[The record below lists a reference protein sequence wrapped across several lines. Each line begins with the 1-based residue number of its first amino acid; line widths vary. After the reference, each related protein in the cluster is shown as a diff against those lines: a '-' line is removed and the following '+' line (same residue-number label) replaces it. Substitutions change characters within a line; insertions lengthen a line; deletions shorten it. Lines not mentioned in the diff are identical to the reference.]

1 MASENAACLGRVVAA
16 TARGVGAANI
26 MSTFNLANSAENRTI
41 ARKLMLATAWRAVY
55 RRRLLNMRRAG
66 AFRPSP
72 SRIADSIGELHLR
85 ACRAQAAQRT
95 RLWTAIETGPPR
107 RRRRREAS
115 GRPHGELAK
124 NRTNDLTENW
134 GGVGIV
140 LSPGLQTPRGPV
152 MPRYLFHLS
161 DGKDTFIDD
170 TGKDLGDSP
179 AAHAHALRII
189 EKIRRLIPDADKST
203 WKIRIMSTSGQSM
216 LTVISPGVEGLPQR
230 PFGRRVASANYSQEP
245 SL

>member
-85 ACRAQAAQRT
+85 TCRAQAAQRT

-124 NRTNDLTENW
+124 NRTNDLTEYW
-134 GGVGIV
+134 GGEGIV
-140 LSPGLQTPRGPV
+140 SLARAADPEGTRHATLLVSP
-152 MPRYLFHLS
+152 
-161 DGKDTFIDD
+161 
-170 TGKDLGDSP
+170 
-179 AAHAHALRII
+179 LR
-189 EKIRRLIPDADKST
+189 
-203 WKIRIMSTSGQSM
+203 W
-216 LTVISPGVEGLPQR
+216 
-230 PFGRRVASANYSQEP
+230 
-245 SL
+245 